1 MTRNKGLIVT
11 ARVVSLI
18 FTPFYLPLV
27 GIALLL
33 TFTFLSGLPTK
44 YKLLLAATVYLLT
57 VFIPTVLIFL
67 YRLVRGWS
75 LQELGQKHHR
85 IVPYIISIACYV
97 ACIWMLDR
105 VYVNHEIISIIIAAL
120 IIQAATIVVNFFW
133 KIYTH
138 TAAIGGVT
146 GALVAYGFLFEFNPV
161 GWLCLSIFISGVVG
175 TARIILRQ
183 HSLGQVLI
191 GYFLGVICAFVSIT
205 YL

>member
-1 MTRNKGLIVT
+1 M
-11 ARVVSLI
+11 ARVVSII

-33 TFTFLSGLPTK
+33 TFTFLGGLPTK
-44 YKLLLAATVYLLT
+44 YKLLLVATVYLMT
-57 VFIPTVLIFL
+57 VFLPTVLIFL

-85 IVPYIISIACYV
+85 IVPYIISIGCYLT
-97 ACIWMLDR
+97 CIWMLDR

-120 IIQAATIVVNFFW
+120 IIQAASIIVNFFW
-133 KIYTH
+133 KISTH

-161 GWLCLSIFISGVVG
+161 GWICIAIFVSGIVG
-175 TARIILRQ
+175 SARIILRQ
-183 HSLGQVLI
+183 HSVAQVVG
-191 GYFLGVICAFVSIT
+191 GYFLGVVCAFVSIT

>member
-1 MTRNKGLIVT
+1 MTRNKGLIIT
-11 ARVVSLI
+11 ARVVSII

-27 GIALLL
+27 GIAMLL

-75 LQELGQKHHR
+75 LQELGRKRNR
-85 IVPYIISIACYV
+85 IVPYAISITSYLL
-97 ACIWMLDR
+97 CIWLLDR

-120 IIQAATIVVNFFW
+120 IIQAVSIIVNFFW
-133 KIYTH
+133 KISTH

-161 GWLCLSIFISGVVG
+161 GWLCLAILVSGIVG
-175 TARIILRQ
+175 SARIILRQ
-183 HSLGQVLI
+183 HSLAQVMG
-191 GYFLGVICAFVSIT
+191 GYFIGVVCAFVSIT

>member
-1 MTRNKGLIVT
+1 MTRNKGLIIT
-11 ARVVSLI
+11 ARVVSII

-27 GIALLL
+27 GIAMLL

-75 LQELGQKHHR
+75 LQELGRKRNR
-85 IVPYIISIACYV
+85 IVPYAISITSYLL
-97 ACIWMLDR
+97 CIWLLAR

-120 IIQAATIVVNFFW
+120 IIQAVSIIVNFFW
-133 KIYTH
+133 KISTH

-161 GWLCLSIFISGVVG
+161 GWLCLAILVSGIVG
-175 TARIILRQ
+175 SARIILRQ
-183 HSLGQVLI
+183 HSLAQVMG
-191 GYFLGVICAFVSIT
+191 GYFIGVVCAFVSIT

>member
-1 MTRNKGLIVT
+1 M
-11 ARVVSLI
+11 VSIL

-44 YKLLLAATVYLLT
+44 YKLLLVSTVYLMT

-85 IVPYIISIACYV
+85 IVPYIISIACYLV
-97 ACIWMLDR
+97 CIWMLQR
-105 VYVNHEIISIIIAAL
+105 VHVDHEIIWIIIAAL
-120 IIQAATIVVNFFW
+120 IIQAAAICVNFFW
-133 KIYTH
+133 KISSH
-138 TAAIGGVT
+138 TAAIGGVA

-161 GWLCLSIFISGVVG
+161 GWLCLVIFVSGIVG
-175 TARIILRQ
+175 SARIILRQ
-183 HSLGQVLI
+183 HTVAQVV
-191 GYFLGVICAFVSIT
+191 GGFFLGSVCAFVSIT

>member
-1 MTRNKGLIVT
+1 MTRNKGLIIT
-11 ARVVSLI
+11 ARVVSII

-27 GIALLL
+27 GIAMLL

-75 LQELGQKHHR
+75 LQELGRKRNR
-85 IVPYIISIACYV
+85 IVPYAISITSYLL
-97 ACIWMLDR
+97 CIWLLDR

-120 IIQAATIVVNFFW
+120 IIQAVSIIVNFFW
-133 KIYTH
+133 KISTH

-161 GWLCLSIFISGVVG
+161 GWLCLAILVSGIVG
-175 TARIILRQ
+175 SARIILRQ
-183 HSLGQVLI
+183 HSLAQVVG
-191 GYFLGVICAFVSIT
+191 GYFIGVVCAFVSIT

>member
-1 MTRNKGLIVT
+1 VTRNKGLIIT
-11 ARVVSLI
+11 ARVVSII

-27 GIALLL
+27 GIAMLL

-75 LQELGQKHHR
+75 LQELGRKRNR
-85 IVPYIISIACYV
+85 IVPYAISITSYLL
-97 ACIWMLDR
+97 CIWLLDR

-120 IIQAATIVVNFFW
+120 IIQAVSIIVNFFW
-133 KIYTH
+133 KISTH

-161 GWLCLSIFISGVVG
+161 GWLCLAILVSGIVG
-175 TARIILRQ
+175 SARIILRQ
-183 HSLGQVLI
+183 HSLAQVVG
-191 GYFLGVICAFVSIT
+191 GYFIGVVCAFVSIT

>member
-1 MTRNKGLIVT
+1 MTRNKSLIIV
-11 ARVVSLI
+11 ARVVSLV

-33 TFTFLSGLPTK
+33 TFTFLNGLPTK
-44 YKLLLAATVYLLT
+44 YKLLLISTVYLLT

-67 YRLVRGWS
+67 YRLARGWS

-85 IVPYIISIACYV
+85 IVPYAISIACYLI
-97 ACIWMLDR
+97 CIWLLDR

-120 IIQAATIVVNFFW
+120 IIQAVVICINFFW
-133 KIYTH
+133 KISSH

-161 GWLCLSIFISGVVG
+161 GWLCLSIFISGIVG
-175 TARIILRQ
+175 SARIILRQ
-183 HSLGQVLI
+183 HSVAQVVAGFFI
-191 GYFLGVICAFVSIT
+191 GAVCAFVSIT

>member
-1 MTRNKGLIVT
+1 MTRNKGLIIT
-11 ARVVSLI
+11 ARVVSII

-75 LQELGQKHHR
+75 LQELGRKRNR
-85 IVPYIISIACYV
+85 IVPYAISITSYLL
-97 ACIWMLDR
+97 CIWLLDR

-120 IIQAATIVVNFFW
+120 IIQAVSIIVNFFW
-133 KIYTH
+133 KISTH

-161 GWLCLSIFISGVVG
+161 GWLCLAILVSGIVG
-175 TARIILRQ
+175 SARIILRQ
-183 HSLGQVLI
+183 HSLAQVVG
-191 GYFLGVICAFVSIT
+191 GYFIGVVCAFVSIT

>member
-1 MTRNKGLIVT
+1 VTRNKGLIIT
-11 ARVVSLI
+11 ARVVSII

-27 GIALLL
+27 GIAMLL

-75 LQELGQKHHR
+75 LQELGRKRNR
-85 IVPYIISIACYV
+85 IVPYAISITSYLL
-97 ACIWMLDR
+97 CIWLLDR

-120 IIQAATIVVNFFW
+120 IIQAVSIIVNFFW
-133 KIYTH
+133 KISTH

-161 GWLCLSIFISGVVG
+161 GWLCLAILVSGIVG
-175 TARIILRQ
+175 SARIILRQ
-183 HSLGQVLI
+183 HSLAQVMG
-191 GYFLGVICAFVSIT
+191 GYFIGVVCAFVSIT

>member
-1 MTRNKGLIVT
+1 VTRNKGLIIT
-11 ARVVSLI
+11 ARVVSII

-75 LQELGQKHHR
+75 LQELGRKRNR
-85 IVPYIISIACYV
+85 IVPYAISITSYLL
-97 ACIWMLDR
+97 CIWLLDR

-120 IIQAATIVVNFFW
+120 IIQAVSIIVNFFW
-133 KIYTH
+133 KISTH

-161 GWLCLSIFISGVVG
+161 GWLCLAILVSGIVG
-175 TARIILRQ
+175 SARIILRQ
-183 HSLGQVLI
+183 HSLAQVVG
-191 GYFLGVICAFVSIT
+191 GYFIGVVCAFVSIT

>member
-11 ARVVSLI
+11 ARVISLI

-33 TFTFLSGLPTK
+33 TFTFLNGLPTK
-44 YKLLLAATVYLLT
+44 YKLLLAATVYLMT
-57 VFIPTVLIFL
+57 VFIPTILIFL

-85 IVPYIISIACYV
+85 IVPYAISITCYL
-97 ACIWMLDR
+97 ACIWLLDR
-105 VYVNHEIISIIIAAL
+105 VHVNHEIICIIIAAL
-120 IIQAATIVVNFFW
+120 IIQAASIVVNFFW
-133 KIYTH
+133 KISTH

-146 GALVAYGFLFEFNPV
+146 GALVAYGLLFEFNPV
-161 GWLCLSIFISGVVG
+161 GWLCLTILISGIVG
-175 TARIILRQ
+175 SARIILRQ
-183 HSLGQVLI
+183 HSLAQVVG
-191 GYFLGVICAFVSIT
+191 GYFLGVACAFATIT

>member
-1 MTRNKGLIVT
+1 M
-11 ARVVSLI
+11 VSII

-44 YKLLLAATVYLLT
+44 YKLLLIATIYLLT

-67 YRLVRGWS
+67 YRLARGWS
-75 LQELGQKHHR
+75 LQELGQKRNR
-85 IVPYIISIACYV
+85 IVPYAISIVCYL

-105 VYVNHEIISIIIAAL
+105 VYVNHEIICIIIAAL
-120 IIQAATIVVNFFW
+120 IIQAMAICVNFFW
-133 KIYTH
+133 KISSH
-138 TAAIGGVT
+138 TAAIGGVA

-161 GWLCLSIFISGVVG
+161 GWLCLVIFISGIVG
-175 TARIILRQ
+175 SARIILRQ
-183 HSLGQVLI
+183 HSVAQVVA
-191 GYFLGVICAFVSIT
+191 GFFLGAICAFVSIT